1 MINFDVK
8 TFRHQN
14 ALSASKI
21 DSFSHCSQKYG
32 ARYLFNL
39 PDIGN
44 SGSSRGS
51 VCHLILEL
59 LVVEKRR
66 GLVKKIIK
74 EGSTEGFPA
83 LWRLIVKL
91 AAKFN
96 VNNEADLELIDEFLL
111 VGLTNGFY
119 GPKGTSEILVEH
131 AFDFEVYDSSRGL
144 DYRIRGLIDKV
155 FKVES
160 KTGGIFLEALD
171 MKSSKAKFTGAKIE
185 ASVQGSLYQLALKY
199 LFPEIKL
206 KSFNFLFLKFPK
218 QPFQEFQLL
227 SDAALYGFEMF
238 LTSMQ
243 QQVDN
248 FTEKNLMDNLGAVNP
263 EMFRLCG
270 KEGVKADGKTLNF
283 MCPSRKPTEYYVL
296 QGVDDKVVASG
307 FTEAELAPKMK
318 AGMKITKKF
327 YTGCGYYFDSQGNPR
342 RLSQE

>member
-1 MINFDVK
+1 MITTDPTK
-8 TFRHQN
+8 FRHKN

-21 DSFSHCSQKYG
+21 DSFQHCSAKYG
-32 ARYLFNL
+32 ARYLFSL

-59 LVVEKRR
+59 LVIERR
-66 GLVKKIIK
+66 RKLVKQIIK

-91 AAKFN
+91 ASNFN

-131 AFDFEVYDSSRGL
+131 PFDFEVYDGSRGL

-185 ASVQGSLYQLALKY
+185 ASVQGSIYQLALKY
-199 LFPEIKL
+199 LFPDIKL

-218 QPFQEFQLL
+218 QPFQEFELL

-243 QQVDN
+243 KQVDD
-248 FTEKNLMDNLGAVNP
+248 FTEKNLLDNLGSMNP

-270 KEGVKADGKTLNF
+270 KEGVKADGVTLNF
-283 MCPSRKPTEYYVL
+283 MCPARKPVDYYVL
-296 QGVDDKVVASG
+296 QDVDGKVVTSG
-307 FTEAELAPKMK
+307 FTEEELVPKIK
-318 AGMKITKKF
+318 SGMKIVKKF
-327 YTGCGYYFDSQGNPR
+327 YAGCGYYFDQEGKPR
-342 RLSQE
+342 KLSQQ